1 MENHDHHDRHRFLAP
16 KLYGRVIQD
25 DQGHPTCLLDLL
37 VRNEERG
44 LQPAFGA
51 VVFLSQGL
59 QPFVFSRKKQRGWE
73 PFGCQAMTRLS
84 GFFLRIF
91 ESSIFFETKHCQ
103 VPFLLSN
110 SMQFSNASHLQID
123 FAGSV
128 VQRERKVSD
137 SDDVRLCAENENG
150 FSVTFPSVGNIR
162 VDLRGAK
169 DEPSETQSLDEW
181 HVSQVSFHG
190 LRRARFSGRSR
201 PGWSDGQMGRIGRTQ
216 KMQMMQM
223 IIRMLRSGRAVE
235 FFFVCPFSTNSVI
248 LFVPKCDLHRYAS
261 SQ

>member
-1 MENHDHHDRHRFLAP
+1 MSFRSFSKERGTRIATCFWSSCFSFAGIATL
-16 KLYGRVIQD
+16 
-25 DQGHPTCLLDLL
+25 CLLPEEAAWLGAFWLPGDDTI
-37 VRNEERG
+37 VR
-44 LQPAFGA
+44 
-51 VVFLSQGL
+51 
-59 QPFVFSRKKQRGWE
+59 
-73 PFGCQAMTRLS
+73 
-84 GFFLRIF
+84 FFLRIF